1 MTRPLN
7 PDSPYIKQ
15 LRMLQARQAE
25 ERVAL
30 KATRDADIVRAV
42 NAEPSTPLKVI
53 AARFGITTTT
63 IRTVMHD
70 AGYRMVHRWEKHT

>member
-25 ERVAL
+25 ERAAL

-42 NAEPSTPLKVI
+42 NAEPSTPLKAI

-63 IRTVMHD
+63 IRTIMHA
-70 AGYRMVHRWEKHT
+70 AGYRMVHRWEKGT